1 MVSRPSGMDFL
12 AGEFG
17 WSRTQESDR
26 LAKVAVK
33 IANVRDWVGRL
44 GDALALSGNAKSFA
58 HELVSKCLSL
68 RQMSLSVST

>member
-1 MVSRPSGMDFL
+1 MVSRPAEWTFWPESL
-12 AGEFG
+12 R
-17 WSRTQESDR
+17 WRRPQESDR

-44 GDALALSGNAKSFA
+44 GDTLALSGNAKSFS